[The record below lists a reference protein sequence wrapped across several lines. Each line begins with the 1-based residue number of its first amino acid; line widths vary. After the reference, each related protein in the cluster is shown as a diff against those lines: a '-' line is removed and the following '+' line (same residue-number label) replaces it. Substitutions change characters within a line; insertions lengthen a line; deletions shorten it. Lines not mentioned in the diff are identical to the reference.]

1 MSEKFN
7 LKWNDFETNISKS
20 FSKLRGESQLFDVTL
35 VGQDQKRLSA
45 HKVVLSACSDFF
57 RNIFYSNTHSHP
69 MLYLDGVDS
78 TDIYLMLNY
87 IYQGEVKIHQEHLDR
102 FLDGANKFKLD
113 GLMGSAVK
121 SFGDMKTEHL
131 NHHEEVEDLMQVKQ
145 PQITKAFTPKPHKE
159 RALRVI
165 QDSSEMIDASN
176 KDIKQLYQ
184 DLIFGKEGNFK
195 CTVCEKT
202 MGHKGS
208 MERHVETHMTGLSY
222 DCKHCGE
229 KIRSREA
236 LKNHLRNNP
245 SSSRWST
252 SCRSRK
258 MLADHTFKI

>member
-1 MSEKFN
+1 
-7 LKWNDFETNISKS
+7 
-20 FSKLRGESQLFDVTL
+20 
-35 VGQDQKRLSA
+35 
-45 HKVVLSACSDFF
+45 
-57 RNIFYSNTHSHP
+57 
-69 MLYLDGVDS
+69 
-78 TDIYLMLNY
+78 
-87 IYQGEVKIHQEHLDR
+87 
-102 FLDGANKFKLD
+102 
-113 GLMGSAVK
+113 
-121 SFGDMKTEHL
+121 MKTEHSNQNEDFVL
-131 NHHEEVEDLMQVKQ
+131 VEQPHVEKIKRQV
-145 PQITKAFTPKPHKE
+145 FSPKPQKE

-184 DLIFGKEGNFK
+184 DLIFVKEGNFK

-245 SSSRWST
+245 QSSRWST

-258 MLADHTFKI
+258 MLADHTFKLKHWFINLLNSSIKSASKENRSTVRIVFVSHIYFYLPGLTNEPSPRVVVMVVSGSCVSTSPQSPQHPDFLLLISPGTGHWSGPRYRWRTRLLTPQ